1 MPSGITPWPWPE
13 QINLVQL
20 SFEKVA
26 PIAEAA
32 AEMFYLHLF
41 ELDPTTKNM
50 FKSNMKEQGEQ
61 LMAMI
66 ATAVT
71 GLNDLDTLV
80 PAVQAL
86 GVRHVGYG
94 VVGKHYDTVGE
105 ALLWTLEQGL
115 GEDFTPEVKDA
126 WVVVYTLLANTMK
139 DAAKAKA
146 AA

>member
-1 MPSGITPWPWPE
+1 
-13 QINLVQL
+13 
-20 SFEKVA
+20 
-26 PIAEAA
+26 
-32 AEMFYLHLF
+32 MFYLHLF

-71 GLNDLDTLV
+71 GLDDLDTLV